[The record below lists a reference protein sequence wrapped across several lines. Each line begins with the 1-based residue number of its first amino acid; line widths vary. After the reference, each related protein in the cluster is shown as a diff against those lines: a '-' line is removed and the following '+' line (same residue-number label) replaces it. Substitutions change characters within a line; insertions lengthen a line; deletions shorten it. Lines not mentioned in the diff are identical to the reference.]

1 MYKIDINTLEST
13 INEIKEKIE
22 LLEENQKQL
31 QKDVLKISDN
41 YEGADATIIISKYQK
56 CVDNITIIIKN
67 YQSYI
72 TYISNIIN
80 KSLDSFNMLKKNIN
94 IN

>member
-22 LLEENQKQL
+22 LLEDNQKQL
-31 QKDVLKISDN
+31 QEDILKISDY
-41 YEGADATIIISKYQK
+41 YEGEDATITISKYQK

-67 YQSYI
+67 YQGYI

-80 KSLDSFNMLKKNIN
+80 NSLDNFNMLKKNIN